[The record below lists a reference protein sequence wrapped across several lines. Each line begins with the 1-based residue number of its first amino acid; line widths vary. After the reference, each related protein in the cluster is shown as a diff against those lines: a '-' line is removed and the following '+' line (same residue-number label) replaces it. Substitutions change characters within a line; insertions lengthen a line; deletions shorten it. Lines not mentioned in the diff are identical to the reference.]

1 MTNKKKNVKNQ
12 KGKVK
17 LKIIKKMENISK
29 LNIKEHN
36 K

>member
-17 LKIIKKMENISK
+17 LKIIKKMEKISK
-29 LNIKEHN
+29 INIKEDN